1 MTSKSWGLALI
12 LLLVAPLAL
21 ASNAELETYRL
32 HSRTALEQLQNSLDG
47 AGDTPRAQRDRA
59 ILAVVRA
66 PLDGVSESTIE
77 GLAAYREQHPD
88 DLYAKLYEGY
98 GWLFTA
104 GEYVKRQNYFRAA
117 ELAKRG
123 FFLMDEAVDQAPEDW
138 RLHFLR
144 ARLDCYVPA
153 EFGRHVVALKD
164 LGYLQEQAAKVPT
177 SLAPVSDFLRARAL
191 ERNGQAEQARAL
203 REQLARTPLWAGVLE
218 QGDTRL
224 FLTEDEI
231 RYVLAPIVETKQ

>member
-1 MTSKSWGLALI
+1 MTPKSWGLAL
-12 LLLVAPLAL
+12 LLLLAGPLAQ

-32 HSRTALEQLQNSLDG
+32 HSRTALQQLQSSLDG

-66 PLDGVSESTIE
+66 PVDGVSESTIE
-77 GLAAYREQHPD
+77 ALAAYREQHPE

-164 LGYLQEQAAKVPT
+164 LGYLQEQAAKVPPG
-177 SLAPVSDFLRARAL
+177 LGPVSDFLRARAL
-191 ERNGQAEQARAL
+191 ERNGQAEPAQAL

-224 FLTEDEI
+224 FLTEEEI
-231 RYVLAPIVETKQ
+231 RYVLAPIVEEKQ